1 MKTKTGHI
9 LAAVLAALFFAG
21 CALLLHASRERRAV
35 LACEHVE
42 VELMDS
48 LRFVTENQVK
58 SWLDRNYGTCVG
70 KRLDSLDLAGIEKML
85 LSRGPITGCEA
96 WTDDAGVLHL
106 EISQRS
112 PVLRFSYATATAGA
126 TMSTPEDTS
135 SPCTTASPPTSGSS
149 KAKSRYARR
158 RVSADIPN
166 RRRTGRGLQACWS

>member
-85 LSRGPITGCEA
+85 LSR
-96 WTDDAGVLHL
+96 
-106 EISQRS
+106 
-112 PVLRFSYATATAGA
+112 
-126 TMSTPEDTS
+126 
-135 SPCTTASPPTSGSS
+135 PCTTASPPTSGSS